1 MSIDKIR
8 NSVGI
13 IGDSPLIEEM
23 LTLISQVAK
32 TDISVLITGSS
43 GSGKEMVAKAIHKN
57 SNRKFKELVTV
68 NCAAIPSGI
77 IESELFGHKK
87 GSFTGAT
94 ENRKGY
100 FEVADEGT
108 IFLDEIGELPLETQ
122 AKLLRVIEEGE
133 FLRVGDT
140 KLKKV
145 NVRIVAATNRALEKE
160 VYDKNFRQDLYY
172 RLKTVNINVPDLK
185 DHLDDID
192 ELVSRFA
199 LKFTARNEITYKGFT
214 KDSIM
219 LLKNYSWPG
228 NIREL
233 KNVVESAI
241 VMNKGERITREM
253 LSAQV
258 NINEYNTRTDLP
270 VKIDM
275 DSDKIEREMILKQ
288 LLYLRQ
294 DVNDIKQLFLSSKG
308 LDKVYENDVKSDTYF
323 LPKDSNLKNIEN
335 QISDISD
342 AKAFALQDDSVGQ
355 VTMEDIEHEV
365 IERTLLKVKGN
376 RRKAAEILN
385 ISERTLYRKIKEYGI
400 EKQIFYIISSYY
412 FFIMHLLFF
421 QGVASC

>member
-199 LKFTARNEITYKGFT
+199 LKFTARNEIAYKGFS

-253 LSAQV
+253 LSTQV
-258 NINEYNTRTDLP
+258 NINEYNTRPDLP

-323 LPKDSNLKNIEN
+323 LPKDTNLKNIEN

-400 EKQIFYIISSYY
+400 EK
-412 FFIMHLLFF
+412 
-421 QGVASC
+421 

>member
-199 LKFTARNEITYKGFT
+199 LKFTARNEIAYKGFT

-258 NINEYNTRTDLP
+258 NINEYNTRPDLP

-323 LPKDSNLKNIEN
+323 LPKDTNLKNIEN

-400 EKQIFYIISSYY
+400 EK
-412 FFIMHLLFF
+412 
-421 QGVASC
+421 

>member
-199 LKFTARNEITYKGFT
+199 LKFTARNEITYKGFS

-253 LSAQV
+253 LSTQV
-258 NINEYNTRTDLP
+258 NINEYNTRPDLP

-323 LPKDSNLKNIEN
+323 LPKDTNLKNIEN

-400 EKQIFYIISSYY
+400 EK
-412 FFIMHLLFF
+412 
-421 QGVASC
+421 

>member
-1 MSIDKIR
+1 MSLDKIR

-140 KLKKV
+140 KLNKV

-160 VYDKNFRQDLYY
+160 VYDRNFRQDLYY
-172 RLKTVNINVPDLK
+172 RLKTVNIKVPDLK

-199 LKFTARNEITYKGFT
+199 LKFTARNEISYKGFS

-228 NIREL
+228 NVREL

-241 VMNKGERITREM
+241 VMNKGERITRQM
-253 LSAQV
+253 LSSQI
-258 NINEYNTRTDLP
+258 NINEYSARPDLP

-275 DSDKIEREMILKQ
+275 PPDKIEREMILKQ

-294 DVNDIKQLFLSSKG
+294 DVNEIKQLFLSSKG
-308 LDKVYENDVKSDTYF
+308 LDKVYKNDVKSDTYF
-323 LPKDSNLKNIEN
+323 LPKDTNLKNIEN
-335 QISDISD
+335 QISDIGD

-355 VTMEDIEHEV
+355 VSMDDIENEV

-376 RRKAAEILN
+376 RRKAADILN

-400 EKQIFYIISSYY
+400 EK
-412 FFIMHLLFF
+412 
-421 QGVASC
+421 

>member
-192 ELVSRFA
+192 DLVSRFA
-199 LKFTARNEITYKGFT
+199 LKFTARNEITYKGFS

-258 NINEYNTRTDLP
+258 NINEYNTRPDLP

-323 LPKDSNLKNIEN
+323 LPKDTNLKNIEN

-400 EKQIFYIISSYY
+400 EK
-412 FFIMHLLFF
+412 
-421 QGVASC
+421 

>member
-241 VMNKGERITREM
+241 VMNKGERITKEM
-253 LSAQV
+253 LSTQV
-258 NINEYNTRTDLP
+258 NINEYNTRPDLP

-323 LPKDSNLKNIEN
+323 LPKDTNLKNIEN

-400 EKQIFYIISSYY
+400 EK
-412 FFIMHLLFF
+412 
-421 QGVASC
+421 

>member
-1 MSIDKIR
+1 MSLDKIR

-140 KLKKV
+140 KLNKV

-160 VYDKNFRQDLYY
+160 VYDRNFRQDLYY
-172 RLKTVNINVPDLK
+172 RLKTVNIKVPDLK

-199 LKFTARNEITYKGFT
+199 LKFTARNEISYKGFS

-228 NIREL
+228 NVREL

-241 VMNKGERITREM
+241 VMNKGERITRQM
-253 LSAQV
+253 LSSQI
-258 NINEYNTRTDLP
+258 NINEYSARPDLP

-275 DSDKIEREMILKQ
+275 PHDKIEREMILKQ

-294 DVNDIKQLFLSSKG
+294 DVNELKQLFLSSKG
-308 LDKVYENDVKSDTYF
+308 LDKVYKNDVKSDTYF
-323 LPKDSNLKNIEN
+323 LPKDTNLKNIEN
-335 QISDISD
+335 QISDIGD

-355 VTMEDIEHEV
+355 VSMDDIENEV

-376 RRKAAEILN
+376 RRKAADILN

-400 EKQIFYIISSYY
+400 EK
-412 FFIMHLLFF
+412 
-421 QGVASC
+421 